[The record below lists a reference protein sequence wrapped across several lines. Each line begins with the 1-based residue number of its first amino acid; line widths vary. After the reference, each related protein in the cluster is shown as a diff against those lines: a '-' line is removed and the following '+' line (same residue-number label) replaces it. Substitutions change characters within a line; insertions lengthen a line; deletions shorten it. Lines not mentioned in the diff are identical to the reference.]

1 MGAVLVFLF
10 GTPIVHEWLRG
21 LAPYDLQGLTPSTL
35 ALRFEETSAILLS
48 ALGLVALVA
57 AGTSARRLP
66 LITASV
72 LTVLIAAATL
82 QIEPATPLMLAFRV
96 IIVIGGSVAVTA
108 MIAVTGHGRSRAA
121 QVDRCVGP
129 REDLKGRRGGACP
142 HFNGLVSDH

>member
-1 MGAVLVFLF
+1 MGAVLVVLF

-35 ALRFEETSAILLS
+35 ALRFSETAAILLC

-72 LTVLIAAATL
+72 LTVLIAAAIL
-82 QIEPATPLMLAFRV
+82 QIEPATPLMLAVRV
-96 IIVIGGSVAVTA
+96 IMIIGGSVAVTA
-108 MIAVTGHGRSRAA
+108 LIAVVGQGRSRAA
-121 QVDRCVGP
+121 QV
-129 REDLKGRRGGACP
+129 E
-142 HFNGLVSDH
+142 

>member
-1 MGAVLVFLF
+1 MLAHPPDVRLFEGARWGCAVMGAVLVFLF
-10 GTPIVHEWLRG
+10 GTSIVHSWLRG
-21 LAPYDLQGLTPSTL
+21 VAPYDLQGLTPSTL

-121 QVDRCVGP
+121 QV
-129 REDLKGRRGGACP
+129 E
-142 HFNGLVSDH
+142 